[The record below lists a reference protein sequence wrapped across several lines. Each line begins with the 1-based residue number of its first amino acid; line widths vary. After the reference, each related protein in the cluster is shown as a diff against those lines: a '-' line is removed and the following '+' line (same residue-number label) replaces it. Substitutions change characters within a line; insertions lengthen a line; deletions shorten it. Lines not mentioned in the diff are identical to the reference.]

1 MDVTGNK
8 MKGHRRLSGIKDTF
22 LFCIKLLG
30 NITLPDL
37 QFFTS
42 SPEVYGQ

>member
-22 LFCIKLLG
+22 FILYQAFG
-30 NITLPDL
+30 QYNITRLAV
-37 QFFTS
+37 F
-42 SPEVYGQ
+42 Y